1 MTIRDKADY
10 ENRQKYFLILNISSD
25 LWSTSQ
31 DRSTDVYLVLVR
43 TQTVSPVK
51 TIQSGSSF
59 LGEMTYALRH
69 EVKQIELNQIC
80 QMLNCCVTG

>member
-1 MTIRDKADY
+1 M
-10 ENRQKYFLILNISSD
+10 ISGVRVRIEVQMSD
-25 LWSTSQ
+25 
-31 DRSTDVYLVLVR
+31 LVLVR

-51 TIQSGSSF
+51 TIQYGSSF

-69 EVKQIELNQIC
+69 KVKQIELNQIC